1 MCVGCSPTARKSM
14 RPTAERLG
22 VDHQQLQ
29 QFVTSST
36 WDYTTVRMNVAR
48 WAVEAI
54 DPAAYVDARTSLKA
68 LVRLAK
74 LRWRVEHDYR
84 EFTTGLGIDHFEG
97 RSFVGW
103 HRHVTLTVLA
113 QAFCTLLRLD
123 PKAMRRPDPL
133 CRAA

>member
-54 DPAAYVDARTSLKA
+54 GPAVYVIDDSGFPKDDTASPCVARK
-68 LVRLAK
+68 
-74 LRWRVEHDYR
+74 YY
-84 EFTTGLGIDHFEG
+84 
-97 RSFVGW
+97 
-103 HRHVTLTVLA
+103 
-113 QAFCTLLRLD
+113 
-123 PKAMRRPDPL
+123 
-133 CRAA
+133 